1 MGDSQTNK
9 IEISSSIVGS
19 YKLEFIE
26 DLITSFQKKIES
38 DKYIFIIDDC
48 LLDIYQKEFSIIKS
62 HSRFISIQINEE
74 NKTIDYSKNIIGKL
88 LSLNVKKGDILVA
101 IGGGITQ
108 DLVAFVSSILFR
120 GMQWEFYPST
130 LLAQC
135 DSCIGSKS
143 SINYETYKNLIGTF
157 LPPSNIY
164 IYNGFLDSLL
174 EKEIK
179 SGIGEMCHYFLIN
192 DDYLM
197 YDLFDK
203 YDTIFNERKSLIPF
217 IKNSLTIKKRMI
229 EIDEYDKNERHI
241 FNYGHTFGHAI
252 EAITS
257 YSIPH
262 GQAVTVGINIA
273 NYISFKKNF
282 LELKEF
288 EKIYNALKANLPSF
302 KLNETN
308 IDNYLKALSKDKKN
322 KKNLLGCILKN
333 KDGILE
339 KYYLEFDVTL
349 KNWLL
354 DYSKTY

>member
-1 MGDSQTNK
+1 
-9 IEISSSIVGS
+9 
-19 YKLEFIE
+19 
-26 DLITSFQKKIES
+26 
-38 DKYIFIIDDC
+38 
-48 LLDIYQKEFSIIKS
+48 
-62 HSRFISIQINEE
+62 
-74 NKTIDYSKNIIGKL
+74 
-88 LSLNVKKGDILVA
+88 
-101 IGGGITQ
+101 
-108 DLVAFVSSILFR
+108 
-120 GMQWEFYPST
+120 MQWEFYPST

-143 SINYETYKNLIGTF
+143 SINYESYKNLIGTF
-157 LPPSNIY
+157 LPPSIY
-164 IYNGFLDSLL
+164 IYNGFLDSLH
-174 EKEIK
+174 EKDIK

-192 DDYLM
+192 DDYLI
-197 YDLFDK
+197 YDLFEK
-203 YDTIFNERKSLIPF
+203 YDTIFNERKNLIPF

-273 NYISFKKNF
+273 NYISYKKRF

-288 EKIYNALKANLPSF
+288 EKIYNALKVNLPSF

-308 IDNYLKALSKDKKN
+308 IDNYLMALSKDKKN

-339 KYYLEFDVTL
+339 KYFLEFDVTL